1 MIKRLIYIQIIFLE
15 IYLFIGDHTG
25 PNGVKLTWKSTEH
38 YFQVYKFLHS
48 NADVSALYMD
58 RHLPST
64 LVKAHVI
71 WDLNGQTKES
81 AGNNIDINYWH
92 KSRRGCEP
100 GKLRAMYNAIKMKFT
115 QNDDLKQH
123 LINTGNA
130 ILVENAGGS
139 DKYWGHGPFKIRRG
153 GSHWD
158 LINIGGNASEGQN
171 RLGLLLMQIRDEF
184 TGQTTCPA

>member
-1 MIKRLIYIQIIFLE
+1 M
-15 IYLFIGDHTG
+15 G
-25 PNGVKLTWKSTEH
+25 PQWAT
-38 YFQVYKFLHS
+38 
-48 NADVSALYMD
+48 A
-58 RHLPST
+58 
-64 LVKAHVI
+64 
-71 WDLNGQTKES
+71 KES

-139 DKYWGHGPFKIRRG
+139 DKYWGDGPFKIRRG

-158 LINIGGNASEGQN
+158 LINIGGNARGERSKSARFIIN
-171 RLGLLLMQIRDEF
+171 
-184 TGQTTCPA
+184 AN